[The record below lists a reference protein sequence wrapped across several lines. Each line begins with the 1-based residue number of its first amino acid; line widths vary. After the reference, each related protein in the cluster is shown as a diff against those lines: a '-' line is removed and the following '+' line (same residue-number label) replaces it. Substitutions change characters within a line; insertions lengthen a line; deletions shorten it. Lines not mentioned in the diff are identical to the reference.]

1 MADFAFSAVNGTTSA
16 RVKVH
21 ITLGGVGRG
30 FTPLQEDKTLDVEL
44 GSGTYSWVARRND
57 EIVASGNSSGGQI
70 KIIL

>member
-1 MADFAFSAVNGTTSA
+1 MADFAFRTVIGPTSA
-16 RVKVH
+16 PVKVH
-21 ITLGGVGRG
+21 ITLGGVSRG
-30 FTPLQEDKTLDVEL
+30 FTPIKKNETLDVEL

>member
-1 MADFAFSAVNGTTSA
+1 MADFAFRAVIGTTSA
-16 RVKVH
+16 PVKVH

-30 FTPLQEDKTLDVEL
+30 FTPTKTDETLDVSL